1 MNSLVDITID
11 YIEYPLDIVFDEF
24 VTIIELNNDEVL
36 LTNLE
41 DSYSSTEVFTNEVL
55 ITEVSC
61 LPLQTID
68 SSNFIK
74 NEIPIGII
82 DGINAMFQTNY
93 NFIPGSV
100 ELYLNGVRQKI
111 VDDFQTIGSDTIQF
125 LTSPTIG
132 ENILVDYIKL

>member
-11 YIEYPLDIVFDEF
+11 YIEYPLDIEFNEF
-24 VTIIELNNDEVL
+24 VTIIELNDDQVL

-74 NEIPIGII
+74 NEIPIGVI
-82 DGINAMFQTNY
+82 DGVNATFQTFN
-93 NFIPGSV
+93 NFISGSV

-125 LTSPTIG
+125 LTSPTSG